1 LKHSALTLSA
11 QGDHA
16 MDDEFH
22 VSANPNRA
30 GVLVVT
36 VSGELDTATRDRL
49 TSAVAA
55 SAKGARECVIDLSGV
70 TFIDAGGIRG
80 LLTCQRHIHHPGATV
95 TLVGVGGEVGR
106 VLRLAGVDE
115 VLR

>member
-1 LKHSALTLSA
+1 
-11 QGDHA
+11 

-22 VSANPNRA
+22 VSANANHA

-36 VSGELDTATRDRL
+36 VSGELDAATRDRV

-55 SAKGARECVIDLSGV
+55 HANGARECVINLSGV
-70 TFIDAGGIRG
+70 TFIDAGGISG
-80 LLTCQRHIHHPGATV
+80 LLKCRGHLHHAEATV
-95 TLVGVGGEVGR
+95 TLVGVRGQVER

-115 VLR
+115 LLRFG